1 MSNKKQNDPSRREAE
16 TQQTRKADG
25 NDTPAGQSA
34 EQETQRPAATI
45 EAFLP
50 TDYFSSDIA
59 AQAAK
64 RRRRLA
70 LFATIVVLVAAIT
83 TAGLVYYRRLR
94 QNPSDF
100 FANAPNTPAP
110 TPAAASNNAAPAPNV
125 TSTPTPDPFSVLE
138 QPSELVLPQNVVNV
152 MLIGADYAE
161 ERESWHGK
169 DGLTAAHADVMIVL
183 AINFDENRAD
193 LISLPR
199 DTYTLVPGVSGI
211 YKLNASL
218 DCGGGLLAENGAGF
232 LKVCE
237 TASYLLGGIPVNYY
251 YAVTM
256 PAVKQLVDAIGGV
269 DFNLDISFTMQG
281 RTYYEGRQHM
291 NGQAVLDY
299 LRVRK
304 EASGLKPSE
313 RGDAQ
318 RVKRQKKM
326 LIAIFNQL
334 K

>member
-70 LFATIVVLVAAIT
+70 LFAAIVVLVAAIA

-169 DGLTAAHADVMIVL
+169 DGLTAAHAL
-183 AINFDENRAD
+183 SAEGGRRAR
-193 LISLPR
+193 LQ
-199 DTYTLVPGVSGI
+199 
-211 YKLNASL
+211 
-218 DCGGGLLAENGAGF
+218 AERYF
-232 LKVCE
+232 LR
-237 TASYLLGGIPVNYY
+237 
-251 YAVTM
+251 
-256 PAVKQLVDAIGGV
+256 
-269 DFNLDISFTMQG
+269 
-281 RTYYEGRQHM
+281 RTCR
-291 NGQAVLDY
+291 
-299 LRVRK
+299 RRK
-304 EASGLKPSE
+304 
-313 RGDAQ
+313 
-318 RVKRQKKM
+318 
-326 LIAIFNQL
+326 
-334 K
+334 